1 MNKKLIIAVLLP
13 AIVLGAFIIGS
24 FVIKPTKT
32 IQPNMI
38 LVTPSIS
45 QEELTN
51 QQTQTTASTSS
62 AEISLTIS
70 EPLDNEIIN
79 TSVVAVK
86 GTTLPDASVFV
97 NDKEL
102 KADAKGAFSTSVSI
116 DEGENII
123 SIVANDENGNFME
136 KELTVILESV
146 E

>member
-13 AIVLGAFIIGS
+13 VIVLGAFIIGS

-38 LVTPSIS
+38 SVTPSIS
-45 QEELTN
+45 QEESAN
-51 QQTQTTASTSS
+51 QQTQTTASTSL
-62 AEISLTIS
+62 EISLTIS

-79 TSVVAVK
+79 TSVVTVK
-86 GTTLPDASVFV
+86 GTTLPNASVFV

-102 KADAKGAFSTSVSI
+102 KADAKGAFSTSVSL
-116 DEGENII
+116 DEGENIL
-123 SIVANDENGNFME
+123 SIVANDENGNFVE